1 MTTTRYSTTVV
12 RRTSAALALLLII
25 LTAAETA
32 QAQTSV
38 KLVGNTGQS
47 NDSNSSFRTD
57 YDDAG
62 GFTTGRN
69 SEGYKLTSVDLGVL
83 LAAPLGTTEPQYTVS
98 IWSSNS
104 SGHPGSNL
112 GTLTNPASLVQGTNS
127 FAAATGID
135 LDAQTTYWVVVDTTA
150 VGDRQSQLRRT
161 VANAEDAGA
170 ATGWSIADA
179 GLQKHMSD
187 SWTEDE
193 LGHST
198 QFAVHGHAKDESA
211 PTLVGGTIRGQTVK
225 LYFSELLKT
234 AGGPAAGQFTVT
246 GNPTNLGAV
255 TSATIDTSESN
266 IITLM
271 VTNASAA
278 ADTVT
283 VTIPTT
289 TGIEDLA
296 GNSLAAITTAFT
308 LTNINPDDP
317 GAPLLT
323 AASVNA
329 RTLTLTYNQKLLPRY
344 PPAAD
349 FTVSA
354 STTSVSVDKVALTPG
369 STSSTVALALSLPV
383 KHGETVTVSYSKATK
398 PRLQNEWGSQVTAL
412 SIRAVTNATD
422 PPVVLIKSAG
432 DGQPIEEGQLA
443 SFSLNIDPV
452 PVSEVQVEVTISQT
466 GTFVASEHLG
476 ARTVSMPTTQSHIFN
491 VPTVHNGA
499 DQADGAVTAT
509 LVAGTGYTVH
519 ATKNAFT
526 TVVRDIDASPPAPPA
541 PPSPSPSRGSAPAAS
556 AGADVEVDPGAS
568 VTLNASRSSD
578 PDGDALAYAWEQVS
592 GAAVTLSGAN
602 TARAA
607 FTAPAAPG
615 ALEFRLTVTDPGG
628 LSDSDVVTVTVRDLA
643 PSFGDAA
650 VAALVLVSGEAMA
663 PVVLPEAAGGN
674 GALSYSLTSEPTG
687 LAGLNFDAAA
697 RRLSG
702 RPGTEG
708 SWVFTWRAHD
718 ADANRAD
725 ADAATLTFRV
735 TVDDSG
741 AAMVKHTVRRTL
753 SAVAGRALSSALDNI
768 GARIETSVPASG
780 LTLAGETLP
789 LGLPA
794 ARLAGAC
801 APDARGRHG
810 FGTTFGQ
817 AGFGAARDGC
827 APDARG
833 RSVAA
838 AELLHASAFS
848 LTPGAAQA
856 APSALLW
863 SVWARGDLGTFAGR
877 PEPGIRYEGELR
889 TGWLGMDVRAGA
901 WVAGL
906 AVSHG
911 TGEAD
916 YRFEE
921 RGMSRRGRLQ
931 TSLTALYPYASWTV
945 VDGLELRGV
954 LGAGLGEAV
963 HRLDGDERET
973 SELSIQMVSLGLRHE
988 LPALARID
996 LAARADASL
1005 ARMAT
1010 GDGPDYVDG
1019 VTATTWR
1026 LRAGL
1031 EASRRFALGGDT
1043 ALAPVRRGGRAAR
1056 RRRQHHR
1063 QRPRN
1068 GGRAALHDAA
1078 SADGGARALARVALG
1093 GRRGGARRERDRAH
1107 GARGARAR
1115 AVAVPEPAL
1124 GRGNRRRG
1132 GAVAGPTAAIAR
1144 NPGRRCRRARRA
1156 DRLWCGSHSARA
1168 ADAVRRDRARRRGP
1182 LAAQARRPVRRL
1194 APGSRRRGRGRA
1206 RRERRGRAQARAQ
1219 VRPQA
1224 AVLNRAAGG
1233 GRRRGG

>member
-38 KLVGNTGQS
+38 KLVGNTGQAH
-47 NDSNSSFRTD
+47 NGNRDFRTD
-57 YDDAG
+57 FDYAG

-69 SEGYKLTSVDLGVL
+69 SDGYKLTSVGLGVSML
-83 LAAPLGTTEPQYTVS
+83 NPSGTTEPQYTVS

-112 GTLTNPASLVQGTNS
+112 GTLTNPAKLAQGTNS
-127 FAAATGID
+127 FTAAGTGID
-135 LDAQTTYWVVVDTTA
+135 LDAQTTYWVVVDPTA
-150 VGDRQSQLRRT
+150 VGDRQTRLRMT
-161 VANAEDAGA
+161 QTNAEDAGA
-170 ATGWSIADA
+170 ATGWSIANSD
-179 GLQKHMSD
+179 LSKHTSD
-187 SWTEDE
+187 SWTGDE
-193 LGHST
+193 FGQST
-198 QFAVHGHAKDESA
+198 QFAVHGHAKDEAA
-211 PTLVGGTIRGQTVK
+211 PTLLGGTIRGQTVK

-234 AGGPAAGQFTVT
+234 TGTPAASQFTVT
-246 GNPTNLGAV
+246 GNPTDLGAV

-354 STTSVSVDKVALTPG
+354 STTSVSVDEVALTPG

-422 PPVVLIKSAG
+422 PPVAWIVSAHS
-432 DGQPIEEGQLA
+432 DGPVEEGKPA
-443 SFSLNIDPV
+443 GFSVEMDPV
-452 PVSEVQVEVTISQT
+452 PASEVQVNVTISQT

-476 ARTVSMPTTQSHIFN
+476 ARTVTMPTTQSHIFN

-499 DQADGAVTAT
+499 DQADGSVTAT
-509 LVAGTGYTVH
+509 LAAGTGYTVH
-519 ATKNAFT
+519 ATKNAAT
-526 TVVRDIDASPPAPPA
+526 TRVRDIDESPPAPPA
-541 PPSPSPSRGSAPAAS
+541 PPSPSPSPSRGSAPAAS

-578 PDGDALAYAWEQVS
+578 PDGDALTYAWEQVS

-921 RGMSRRGRLQ
+921 RGMSGRGRLQ
-931 TSLTALYPYASWTV
+931 TSLTALYPYGSWTV

-973 SELSIQMVSLGLRHE
+973 SDLSMQMASLGLRHE

-1005 ARMAT
+1005 VRMAT
-1010 GDGPDYVDG
+1010 DDGPDYVDG

-1043 ALAPVRRGGRAAR
+1043 ALAPFVEAAGRHDGGDSITGSGLEMAGGLRFMTPRLQVEARGRWLALHSEEGAEERGVSATVRMAPGAHGRGLSLSVT
-1056 RRRQHHR
+1056 
-1063 QRPRN
+1063 PRWGAGT
-1068 GGRAALHDAA
+1068 GGAEALWRDQLPQSPGTPEGDAAALDAQIGYGLGLTPHGLLTPFA
-1078 SADGGARALARVALG
+1078 ETGLAGADSRRLRLGARFDASHLDLG
-1093 GRRGGARRERDRAH
+1093 VE
-1107 GARGARAR
+1107 
-1115 AVAVPEPAL
+1115 
-1124 GRGNRRRG
+1124 
-1132 GAVAGPTAAIAR
+1132 VAGERVESGAAEPKHALR
-1144 NPGRRCRRARRA
+1144 F
-1156 DRLWCGSHSARA
+1156 DLRLRF
-1168 ADAVRRDRARRRGP
+1168 
-1182 LAAQARRPVRRL
+1182 
-1194 APGSRRRGRGRA
+1194 
-1206 RRERRGRAQARAQ
+1206 
-1219 VRPQA
+1219 
-1224 AVLNRAAGG
+1224 
-1233 GRRRGG
+1233 